1 MRSTITATATAM
13 TATKIVD
20 DTPDE
25 MFLALLQLHIEEF
38 EFAHVPLTLT
48 KQEKFQLYLC

>member
-25 MFLALLQLHIEEF
+25 MFLAFLQLHIEEF

-48 KQEKFQLYLC
+48 KQEKF